1 MRNSALISETW
12 HVFLFYRK
20 ELIWNEVDNMTV
32 CVDLNFPSAKAL
44 QIKITISSLLFSVIP
59 LCIVIP
65 SNVAIII
72 KLFLHKKHRRSLHAS
87 CSNTETTKITV
98 MLLSVTVAYIVLL
111 VPTTI
116 SIILFRLGEF
126 SYNTLILLSNLPYLN
141 MSLNFYL
148 YFLSGNMFRNEF
160 KQLMRRYYSCL
171 TSADKFVSNREK
183 TSS

>member
-72 KLFLHKKHRRSLHAS
+72 KLFLHKKYRRSLHAN

-98 MLLSVTVAYIVLL
+98 MLLSVTQGRIQGGPGGPGPPL
-111 VPTTI
+111 TTKN
-116 SIILFRLGEF
+116 EA
-126 SYNTLILLSNLPYLN
+126 PAPK
-141 MSLNFYL
+141 FY
-148 YFLSGNMFRNEF
+148 
-160 KQLMRRYYSCL
+160 
-171 TSADKFVSNREK
+171 K
-183 TSS
+183 TEAPEWQF